1 MLFSERLK
9 KIRKACGF
17 SQAEVAQALDIERT
31 TYTYYELGRHEPGI
45 ARIKE
50 MAKLFN
56 MDVATLLGENDDF
69 SGGLVLSD
77 DGVEYGDFFDKANE
91 LKKDEVLLLLYYR
104 RLDKSKQAK
113 LVKNIKEKFN
123 K

>member
-17 SQAEVAQALDIERT
+17 SQAEVAQALGVERT
-31 TYTYYELGRHEPGI
+31 TYTYYELGQHEPSI
-45 ARIKE
+45 ARIKDI
-50 MAKLFN
+50 AKLFN
-56 MDVATLLGENDDF
+56 MDVATLLGEEDDF
-69 SGGLVLSD
+69 TGGFMLAD
-77 DGVEYGDFFDKANE
+77 DGVEYGIPFDKLNE
-91 LKKDEVLLLLYYR
+91 LKKDEVMLLLYYR

-113 LVKNIKEKFN
+113 LVKSIKEKFN

>member
-9 KIRKACGF
+9 KIRKACGL
-17 SQAEVAQALDIERT
+17 SQAEVAQALGIERT
-31 TYTYYELGRHEPGI
+31 TYTYYEIGRHEPSI
-45 ARIKE
+45 ARIKDI
-50 MAKLFN
+50 AKLFN

-69 SGGLVLSD
+69 TGGFMLAD
-77 DGVEYGDFFDKANE
+77 DGIEYGDQFDKFNE
-91 LKKDEVLLLLYYR
+91 LKKDEAMLLLYYR

-113 LVKNIKEKFN
+113 LLKTIKEKFN